1 VFLNHEPKI
10 MAMNSE
16 HGHLNKSRQVS
27 ANPSP
32 KLAEIA
38 IRNAYDASEYACLER
53 CLRELAGVT
62 DVHLDPTRGVA
73 HLSYD
78 ASQTS
83 PEKIQSDVARLV
95 TVAIASRV
103 RGHHRMPDILQSVR
117 SARRRTI

>member
-1 VFLNHEPKI
+1 MNRRVFLNHEPKI

-16 HGHLNKSRQVS
+16 HGHLNKSRQLS

-32 KLAEIA
+32 KVAEIA

-53 CLRELAGVT
+53 CLLELAGVT

-78 ASQTS
+78 VLQTS
-83 PEKIQSDVARLV
+83 PEKIQSDVARLGY
-95 TVAIASRV
+95 SCDCQPRE
-103 RGHHRMPDILQSVR
+103 GSQSHPANPPVGGKD
-117 SARRRTI
+117 